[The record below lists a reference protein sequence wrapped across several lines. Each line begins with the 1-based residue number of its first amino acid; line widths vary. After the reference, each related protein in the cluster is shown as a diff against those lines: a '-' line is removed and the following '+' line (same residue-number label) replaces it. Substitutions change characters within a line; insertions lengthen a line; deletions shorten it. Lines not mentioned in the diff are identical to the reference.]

1 MVKAILFDIDD
12 TLFPSSEFAE
22 LARRNAI
29 RAMIEMGIGRGE
41 KELYEALMGV
51 IRRKGSNYPNH
62 FDLLC
67 RKLGVKRPS
76 RYVAAA
82 VGAYHN
88 TKTAIQP
95 FPTVPRTLLALRE
108 KGYRLYVATNGEAT
122 KQWDKLIR
130 LQIALFFEDVFVS
143 EEMGEEKSASF
154 FRKVLKDLNSRPGTR
169 GIRPADCVMV
179 GDREDADIA
188 PAKAVGIRTI
198 RIRTGKYS
206 STPSSADFRIGEFSE
221 IERILNSLKTGKG

>member
-1 MVKAILFDIDD
+1 MVKAIFFDIDD

-22 LARRNAI
+22 LARRNAM
-29 RAMIEMGIGRGE
+29 RAMIEMGIGRSE

-51 IRRKGSNYPNH
+51 IRQKGSNYPNH
-62 FDLLC
+62 FDLVC
-67 RKLGVKRPS
+67 RKLKVKRPS
-76 RYVAAA
+76 RFVAAA

-108 KGYRLYVATNGEAT
+108 EGYRLYVATNGEAT

-143 EEMGEEKSASF
+143 EEIGEEKSASF
-154 FRKVLKDLNSRPGTR
+154 FKKVLRALNSRPETR
-169 GIRPADCVMV
+169 DVGPQDCVMV

-188 PAKAVGIRTI
+188 PAKAVGMVTI
-198 RIRTGKYS
+198 RVKSGKYAHTS
-206 STPSSADFRIGEFSE
+206 SGADFQITDLGEM
-221 IERILNSLKTGKG
+221 ERILNSLKRGKG

>member
-29 RAMIEMGIGRGE
+29 RAMIEMGIGRSE
-41 KELYEALMGV
+41 SELYGKLMR
-51 IRRKGSNYPNH
+51 IISSKGSNFSNH
-62 FDLLC
+62 FDVLC
-67 RKLGVKRPS
+67 KELRIRRPA

-82 VGAYHN
+82 VGAYAN

-95 FPTVPRTLLALRE
+95 YPTVPRTLLALRE
-108 KGYRLYVATNGEAT
+108 SGYRLYVATNGEAI

-143 EEMGEEKSASF
+143 EELGEEKGPSF
-154 FRKVLKDLNSRPGTR
+154 FRKALKSLNSGSRALKIGPK
-169 GIRPADCVMV
+169 DCVMV

-188 PAKAVGIRTI
+188 PAKAFGMLTI
-198 RIRTGKYS
+198 RSKTGKHAG
-206 STPSSADFRIGEFSE
+206 TPSKADFTIREFGE
-221 IERILNSLKTGKG
+221 IERIVESLKRGQG